1 MIRTLHPDTSGN
13 AVMHL
18 DEDSMAGARQG
29 RSMDPI
35 RLLLADDHLMVTE
48 ALAARLSAVPD
59 IWVAGRCAATDP
71 NLLAIVK
78 GVRPDV
84 IAIEAEPFG
93 AGIGDL
99 VTGLIAAS
107 ADLRVVILSADRSVA
122 HAVAAAR
129 SGAAAW
135 VAKEQDAAD
144 FEAVIRGV
152 RRGWS
157 WYPPEMLGEILSRL
171 RSEASRGAERG
182 ELDVLSTRETEV
194 LRAMMTGRRGRDI
207 ARALHISADTVRTHT
222 QNIYSKLDVHS
233 RLEAVSVARNAGLQP
248 LSEAAGRDTYSG
260 PSRDSDE
267 PPGRTK

>member
-1 MIRTLHPDTSGN
+1 
-13 AVMHL
+13 MHL
-18 DEDSMAGARQG
+18 DEDSTASGRQG
-29 RSMDPI
+29 GFMDPI

-48 ALAARLSAVPD
+48 ALAARLSAAPD
-59 IWVAGRCAATDP
+59 VWVAGRCAATDP

-99 VTGLIAAS
+99 ITRLLAAS
-107 ADLRVVILSADRSVA
+107 PDLRVVILSADRNVG

-129 SGAAAW
+129 AGAAAW

-144 FEAVIRGV
+144 FEAVVRGV
-152 RRGWS
+152 RRGFS
-157 WYPPEMLGEILSRL
+157 WYPPEMLGEILASL
-171 RSEASRGAERG
+171 RSEAIMGHERG
-182 ELDVLSTRETEV
+182 ELEVLSSRETEV

-222 QNIYSKLDVHS
+222 QNIYAKLDVHS
-233 RLEAVSVARNAGLQP
+233 RLEAVSVARAAGLQP
-248 LSEAAGRDTYSG
+248 LDEPQGRPGEPG
-260 PSRDSDE
+260 PHTGRDE
-267 PPGRTK
+267 PPNGTT